1 MLGGTA
7 PPQLPDPDQVPDYMK
22 GREQGTPDVMP
33 PETNSSAWRKSEI
46 PAANGHGNAR
56 SVVRTQTAIA
66 NGGAAFGVD
75 LVSQGT
81 IDRIFEEQCD
91 LLGMG
96 VKHGIG
102 YGLASSASAA
112 FMGIPEEIKL
122 TFWGGAGGSTILL
135 DHTNKVVL
143 SYVMNQMEM
152 RLLGDTRGRNLTA
165 SFYEAFSG

>member
-1 MLGGTA
+1 
-7 PPQLPDPDQVPDYMK
+7 
-22 GREQGTPDVMP
+22 MP

-66 NGGAAFGVD
+66 NGGAAFGVA

-135 DHTNKVVL
+135 DHTNKAVL
-143 SYVMNQMEM
+143 SYVMNQMDM
-152 RLLGDTRGRNLTA
+152 RLLGDTRGRDLTA
-165 SFYEAFSG
+165 SFYEAFSA